1 METSFLTAVLPNDL
15 QTAEPVDALTPNSL
29 IENLRGTMNLI
40 MDSLHQ
46 SIGNM
51 MEEVSHILDEGLN
64 ENTDSRIDQLIGG
77 IDPII
82 NQTVDQV
89 NHLINSQFQMNPEG
103 VFDPVTGERIIPP
116 NLVGDAT
123 VITPINQPALEMI
136 VSDPMAIDTSLI
148 FTDPMMAMSNPVL
161 EGTVSIPTVMGT
173 SNRLLE
179 GTVNNP
185 MIATSDPLVNGIV
198 SDSSFS
204 LF

>member
-15 QTAEPVDALTPNSL
+15 QTAEPVDVLTPNSL

-64 ENTDSRIDQLIGG
+64 ENTDSIIDQLIGG

-148 FTDPMMAMSNPVL
+148 FTDPMMAMSNLVL

-185 MIATSDPLVNGIV
+185 MIATSDPLVNEIF

>member
-15 QTAEPVDALTPNSL
+15 QTAEPVDTLTPNSL

-82 NQTVDQV
+82 NQTVYQV

-123 VITPINQPALEMI
+123 VITPINQPPLEMT
-136 VSDPMAIDTSLI
+136 VSDPMAINTSLI

>member
-15 QTAEPVDALTPNSL
+15 QTAEPVDVLTPNSL

-64 ENTDSRIDQLIGG
+64 ENTDSIIDQLIGE

-148 FTDPMMAMSNPVL
+148 FTDPMMAMSNLVL